1 MPPLA
6 LWAFWASFKL
16 NRANRF
22 LNGIDDILRPDG
34 VDRLEKR
41 KRELLDYCEMGES

>member
-1 MPPLA
+1 LGILGFFQAKPG
-6 LWAFWASFKL
+6 
-16 NRANRF
+16 NRF

-34 VDRLEKR
+34 VDMLEKR